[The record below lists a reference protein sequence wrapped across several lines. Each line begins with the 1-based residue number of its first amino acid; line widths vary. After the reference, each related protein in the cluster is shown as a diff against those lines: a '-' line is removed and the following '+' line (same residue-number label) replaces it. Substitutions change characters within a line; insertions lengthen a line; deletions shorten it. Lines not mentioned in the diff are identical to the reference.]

1 MATVFEDKQ
10 PSKTTSSSGS
20 WNEGVTPPRP
30 IVQSKQNVQD
40 YEVVFV
46 VDDSSTSQKA
56 FDFALQTAKN
66 FEAKLVLVYT
76 TPRKEVPSGYV
87 EFARVEGIRDYEW
100 HYNNDTSSSKLDS
113 LARKVEEAGVECTT
127 QVHVGDAKSAMD
139 SFVGDSRAIIVLNK
153 GSRRSWFPRSIA
165 RLFSRDVTELGV
177 PVMVI

>member
-1 MATVFEDKQ
+1 MATVLEDKK
-10 PSKTTSSSGS
+10 PSKTSSSSGS
-20 WNEGVTPPRP
+20 WNEVVSTPRP
-30 IVQSKQNVQD
+30 IVQSKQSVHD

-56 FDFALQTAKN
+56 LDFALQTAKN

-100 HYNNDTSSSKLDS
+100 HYNNDSSSSKLDS
-113 LARKVEEAGVECTT
+113 LTRKAEEAGVEWSTRI
-127 QVHVGDAKSAMD
+127 HVGDARSAMD
-139 SFVGDSRAIIVLNK
+139 SFVGDSRTIIVLNK
-153 GSRRSWFPRSIA
+153 GSRRSWFARSIA
-165 RLFSRDVTELGV
+165 GLFSRDVAELSV